1 MFLTV
6 LTLALALQAGEP
18 EPVVVTGRAW
28 APFISPMGEPF
39 RSRSAEDDTMAR
51 WFQQSDQ
58 NGDSVLAE
66 AEMGAD
72 ALRFFKTLDADE
84 NGLVLPEEM
93 VAYEWEVA
101 PEVQVNSRWRDV
113 RGTSA
118 AEKRAGRRS
127 GYDPDGLQGAARY
140 ALLNMP
146 QPVAAADSNFDRAVT
161 VGEFKVA
168 TAQRFQLLDTNS
180 DSRLDLAEL
189 RTLLPLPRHLQKRR
203 KTDPKAPDA
212 RIANPVP
219 VAR

>member
-1 MFLTV
+1 MFLTF

-51 WFQQSDQ
+51 WFQQTDQ

-72 ALRFFKTLDADE
+72 ALRFFKTLDADG

-101 PEVQVNSRWRDV
+101 PEVQVNSRWRDA

-127 GYDPDGLQGAARY
+127 GYEPDGLQGAARY

-168 TAQRFQLLDTNS
+168 AAQRFQLLDTNS